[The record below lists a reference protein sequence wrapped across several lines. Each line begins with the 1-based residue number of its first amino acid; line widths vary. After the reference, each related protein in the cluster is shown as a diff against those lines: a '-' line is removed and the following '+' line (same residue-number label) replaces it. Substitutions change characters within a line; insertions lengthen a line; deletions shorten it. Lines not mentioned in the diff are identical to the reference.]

1 MLKFINNLCKNKFL
15 REDNFEKEFSSII
28 KFEQLINYK
37 HPHSGDTVIHYAC
50 KCGNF
55 ELLRLIYNRLDP
67 TLSRQY
73 FQISNT
79 DGKNP
84 LHEVNSKNNLSN
96 PNLPIKSFLRHVKT
110 VTSNAFNCWLK
121 ILAFQWTVCE
131 KEIGHR

>member
-15 REDNFEKEFSSII
+15 REDNFEKEFPSVID
-28 KFEQLINYK
+28 FEQLIKYK

-55 ELLRLIYNRLDP
+55 EFLRLIYNRLGP

-79 DGKNP
+79 DGKNA
-84 LHEVNSKNNLSN
+84 LHEVNSKNKFISN
-96 PNLPIKSFLRHVKT
+96 SNSPTRSFLRHVKT
-110 VTSNAFNCWLK
+110 VSSNAFNFSLK
-121 ILAFQWTVCE
+121 ILAFQ
-131 KEIGHR
+131 